1 MLILAKLFFSYL
13 GGVPIILVPNAGGIP
28 VSPVLP
34 VGNNALNTVPA
45 QQSFEMPLL
54 LDSDN
59 TGLQSVPQ
67 ASTLTPQLQSL
78 DDSIA
83 SSQQSQNTVTAESS
97 LERSLG
103 ALTTVDTPEIS
114 QQVSLTGG
122 GPESNRTDL
131 VGGQQETENL
141 KSADQERQS
150 DVENTDSFP
159 IAEKEPVSVTAV
171 TGDQESSGPLTLP
184 TPDVEVLSCRLRY
197 IWFGKFKS
205 DNTKSSSKDF
215 PSNEHPC
222 NWPEFKLVFTSP

>member
-1 MLILAKLFFSYL
+1 MFILAKLFFSFL

-28 VSPVLP
+28 VAPVLP

-103 ALTTVDTPEIS
+103 ALTTAHTTEIS
-114 QQVSLTGG
+114 QQG

-150 DVENTDSFP
+150 DIENTDSFP
-159 IAEKEPVSVTAV
+159 IAEKEP
-171 TGDQESSGPLTLP
+171 ESSGPSTLP